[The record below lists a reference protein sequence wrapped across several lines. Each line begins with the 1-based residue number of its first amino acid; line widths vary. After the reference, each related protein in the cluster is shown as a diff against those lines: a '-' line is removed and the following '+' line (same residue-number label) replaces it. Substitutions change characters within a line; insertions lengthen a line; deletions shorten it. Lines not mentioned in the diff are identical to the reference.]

1 MQSLAITPS
10 PSHAEHNYR
19 PTRMTP
25 PRTLVECRADGS
37 MLLRSAHSVRQLEQ
51 VSFAEFV
58 PLWAQQRPEAP
69 AFQER
74 DGTQGWRGLNWGQL
88 WDQVQRVAAGLL
100 DLGLGQDRPLMLL
113 SGNSVEQAVV
123 LLAAELVGVPTAPV
137 SPAYSLLSKDFSRLK
152 GVRDL
157 TQPGALFVQSAS
169 ELSRA
174 LAALDLPHAPVIAVR
189 DAADGQVAWATLTS
203 TELTPERAQ
212 RVAQA
217 RAAIRPGYLSR
228 ILFTSG
234 STGVPKGVPL
244 SYRNCQAVAAY
255 MQFLLGALAEPQP
268 LFLDWLPWHHGLGG
282 VLNFG
287 RSLVLGAAHYIDDGR
302 PLPGLFERTLRN
314 LRELSPSIFTSVPV
328 AWNML
333 APELER
339 DAELAQRFFARVSNF
354 AYGGA
359 SLPRDTWDRMHRV
372 AEKTIGQ
379 RIVFCSGLASTETS
393 GLGAFCSWPSD
404 DVGNIGVPMPGSEVK
419 LVPLPGGDGRF
430 EIRIRGEH
438 VFSGYVGQPDLTA
451 AAFDEEGFYRMGDAV
466 RLIDAQDATRGLQ
479 FAGRVAEDF
488 KMANGSWVQTGAVR
502 LGLLERCEGL
512 LSDAVVCGHDR
523 TFIAV
528 LAWPNVTAC
537 RRLAPELEGLDAA
550 ALAQHPLLLE
560 RLRRHLAAQPPGT
573 ATQRVERLMLMAEPP
588 SIDANEIADKGYV
601 NQSAVR
607 TRRGALV
614 EALYE
619 DAPAPHAV
627 CAAG

>member
-1 MQSLAITPS
+1 MLTIAISRAPALQS
-10 PSHAEHNYR
+10 YR
-19 PTRMTP
+19 PTRMP
-25 PRTLVECRADGS
+25 QPHTLVERRPDGA
-37 MLLRSAHSVRQLEQ
+37 MLLRSAHSVRQMEQ
-51 VSFAEFV
+51 ISFAEFV

-74 DGTQGWRGLNWGQL
+74 DGTQGWRGLNWRQL

-100 DLGLGQDRPLMLL
+100 ELGLGQDRPLMLL

-137 SPAYSLLSKDFSRLK
+137 SPAYSLLSQDFSRLK

-157 TQPGALFVQSAS
+157 TQPGALFVQSAA
-169 ELSRA
+169 ELARA
-174 LAALDLPHAPVIAVR
+174 LAALDLPQAPVISVR
-189 DAADGQVAWATLTS
+189 DAADGQMAWSALVN
-203 TELTPERAQ
+203 TELTPERSQ
-212 RVAQA
+212 RVAEA
-217 RAAIRPGYLSR
+217 RAAIRPGHLSR

-234 STGVPKGVPL
+234 STGLPKGVPL

-255 MQFLLGALAEPQP
+255 MQHQLGELVDPQP

-339 DAELAQRFFARVSNF
+339 DPELAQHFFARVSNF

-359 SLPRDTWDRMHRV
+359 SLPRDTWERMHRV

-379 RIVFCSGLASTETS
+379 RVVFCSGLGATETT
-393 GLGAFCSWPSD
+393 GLGAFCAWPSD

-438 VFSGYVGQPDLTA
+438 VFSGYLGRPDLTA

-466 RLIDAQDATRGLQ
+466 RLVDPKDATRGLQ

-488 KMANGSWVQTGAVR
+488 KLVNGTWVQTGAVR
-502 LGLLERCEGL
+502 LALLERCEGL

-523 TFIAV
+523 AFIAA
-528 LAWPNVTAC
+528 LAWPNVAAC
-537 RRLAPELEGLDAA
+537 KRLLPELEGLDAA
-550 ALAQHPLLLE
+550 ALVQHPLLLD
-560 RLRRHLAAQPPGT
+560 RLREHLAAQGAGT
-573 ATQRVERLMLMAEPP
+573 ASQRVERLLLMAEPP
-588 SIDANEIADKGYV
+588 SMDANEIADKGYV
-601 NQSAVR
+601 NQTAVR
-607 TRRGALV
+607 TRRAALV

-619 DAPAPHAV
+619 DTPEPHVV
-627 CAAG
+627 CATR